1 MADFG
6 GTELDAF
13 RAETRAWLEANYP
26 KSLNAPMG
34 EDEAPWGGRKMAWK
48 NPDA

>member
-6 GTELDAF
+6 ASELDAF

-26 KSLNAPMG
+26 PSLNAPMG
-34 EDEAPWGGRKMAWK
+34 EDEAPWGGRKMV
-48 NPDA
+48 